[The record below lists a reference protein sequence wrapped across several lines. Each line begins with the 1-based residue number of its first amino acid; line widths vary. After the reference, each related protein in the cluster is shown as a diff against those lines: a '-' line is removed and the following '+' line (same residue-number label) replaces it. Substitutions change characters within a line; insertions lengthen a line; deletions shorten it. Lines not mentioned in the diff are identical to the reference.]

1 MRKETITF
9 KDLDG
14 NDVTQEFYFGYNQ
27 TELSVMEIST
37 KGGLIALA
45 EKITNEKDGEK
56 LMKLFQELILGSYG
70 IKSADGIHFL
80 KEDPVDHHKYADEF
94 KQTDAYNVLFM
105 KLANDDE
112 AAADF
117 FNGILPADAE
127 KKVAEMKA
135 NEELPGQ
142 KNYKGPEVLGNVAA
156 QLNNK
161 QN

>member
-14 NDVTQEFYFGYNQ
+14 NDVTQEFHFAYNQ

-112 AAADF
+112 AASDF

-127 KKVAEMKA
+127 KKVTEMKA

-156 QLNNK
+156 QFNNK